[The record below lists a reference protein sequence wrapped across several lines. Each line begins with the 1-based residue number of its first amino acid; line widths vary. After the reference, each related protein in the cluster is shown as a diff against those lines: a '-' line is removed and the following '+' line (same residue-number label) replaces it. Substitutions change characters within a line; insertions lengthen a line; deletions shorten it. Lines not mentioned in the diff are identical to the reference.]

1 MARRCVTYLEAGPA
15 PRVSERTEVALG
27 PPAEPAAP
35 RPRRRRRRSPWPVLA
50 GAAVV
55 VLLVWSAR
63 PGGDPA
69 PLRSPE
75 PTRPARTVLPAGDGA
90 VPDAS
95 AVLPAA
101 WTGELRRDPDGRGA
115 SPAPRVH
122 ALSVAR
128 PDASASALV
137 VVDATRRAF
146 PGAPRPAGPRERP
159 LRVLGPPDGTGLRTW
174 QWDEAGYGISLTSV
188 GLTPTEQRRVALA
201 LDVPGGPSLVS
212 GRTPTFD
219 LDVLDRAG
227 LAVVEVLSGPAS
239 PSGGPLIGQ
248 PGGAS
253 IGAELFDA
261 AGRTVLLNVV
271 QAPVVTADAVRR
283 ALGAPA
289 DPPAVPG
296 AIATVVLAHEGTA
309 PEDVHVRGWAR
320 VLVDLPGPATVELSS
335 DVVGADE
342 LLALARATDLGRL
355 ARAVGPPR

>member
-1 MARRCVTYLEAGPA
+1 MARRCVTYLDAGTA
-15 PRVSERTEVALG
+15 PRASERTEVALG
-27 PPAEPAAP
+27 PPAAAAVRRP
-35 RPRRRRRRSPWPVLA
+35 RPPRRRATWPVFA
-50 GAAVV
+50 GVAVAL
-55 VLLVWSAR
+55 LLVWWAR
-63 PGGDPA
+63 PADDPA

-75 PTRPARTVLPAGDGA
+75 PTRPARTVLSASDGTL
-90 VPDAS
+90 PDAS
-95 AVLPAA
+95 AVLPDA
-101 WTGELRRDPDGRGA
+101 WTGELRRDPDARGA
-115 SPAPRVH
+115 SPASRVH

-128 PDASASALV
+128 PDATASALV

-146 PGAPRPAGPRERP
+146 PGAGRAAGSRDRP

-253 IGAELFDA
+253 IRGTLVDRE
-261 AGRTVLLNVV
+261 GRTVLLNVV

-283 ALGAPA
+283 ALGASA
-289 DPPAVPG
+289 DPAGVPG
-296 AIATVVLAHEGTA
+296 AIVTVVLAHEGTA

-342 LLALARATDLGRL
+342 LLALARATELGRL
-355 ARAVGPPR
+355 ARAVGPAR